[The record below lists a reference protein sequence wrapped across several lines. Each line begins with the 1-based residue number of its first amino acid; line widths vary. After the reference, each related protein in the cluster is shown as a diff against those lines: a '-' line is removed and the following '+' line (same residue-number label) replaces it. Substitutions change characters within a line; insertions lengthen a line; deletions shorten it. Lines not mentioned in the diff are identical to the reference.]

1 MKFKNLLIAVSPLL
15 PALSWAQQS
24 SNNSATNG
32 LTYDYVSVGY
42 ANILLNST
50 FEKQTLIGTLTGS
63 LSGTMQGTSLEGSK
77 LITEN
82 FYLFGNYF
90 STSTDSAELKL
101 FSSTFNLSSSTLNAN
116 LNYKQY
122 QISAGYRRALKPGT
136 DVIASMSVVNASSR
150 INSVDITESN
160 VYPVSVGLKTKL
172 MDSIEASASGIIVS
186 GDLAS
191 VVNLQYKINNQ
202 YAIGG
207 YFRHDPNSTIYAL
220 NARYLF

>member
-1 MKFKNLLIAVSPLL
+1 VLQGQAHIAISLLL
-15 PALSWAQQS
+15 PAMSWAQQS
-24 SNNSATNG
+24 SDKSATNG

-50 FEKQTLIGTLTGS
+50 FKKQTLIGTLTGS
-63 LSGTMQGTSLEGSK
+63 LSGTMHGTSLEGSK
-77 LITEN
+77 LIAEN

-90 STSTDSAELKL
+90 STSTDSADLK
-101 FSSTFNLSSSTLNAN
+101 FSSSTLSAN
-116 LNYKQY
+116 VDYKQY

-136 DVIASMSVVNASSR
+136 DVIASVSVVNSSSR
-150 INSVDITESN
+150 VNSGDSTESN

-191 VVNLQYKINNQ
+191 VVNLHYKINDQ

-207 YFRHDPNSTIYAL
+207 YFRHDPKINIYSL
-220 NARYLF
+220 NVRYLF